1 MKAHAYSLR
10 PNAKGRRGRQSTGDP
25 DGQVEGS
32 SASTSTSI
40 SACSTGEGHGLTDES
55 GANNPGLATLHI
67 PNDVHNTPGP
77 TQDSER
83 QQRTQEDQR
92 QSHGPMS
99 ASTASNAI
107 YHRHQ
112 YRPDTG
118 GSTTRQLTES
128 WEEIQAG
135 RQREEARRCAEA
147 VRIRREQIVRGFEQ
161 EICGLRARIVALRE
175 ECEEQVAREQR
186 KWERARA
193 IERGE
198 VAMVEEDGEMM
209 VDSGSEDA
217 NSEMEEENDN
227 CPTQVSMTTAND
239 NDNEQWQQQRW
250 PSQPPSHRSHRSET
264 HFSAPLKTGSWEL
277 QRQPPHMGEISASS
291 GMAGPSRLQ
300 PEAMKEEREEARS
313 RPRRSQGRVI
323 QGQPLQRQS
332 AQLVV
337 IPVRDSERRD
347 RDSEMNL

>member
-1 MKAHAYSLR
+1 MKTHAYSLR

-25 DGQVEGS
+25 DSQVDGS
-32 SASTSTSI
+32 SASTI

-67 PNDVHNTPGP
+67 PNDVHNTPDP

-83 QQRTQEDQR
+83 QQRTQEDHR
-92 QSHGPMS
+92 QYHGPMS
-99 ASTASNAI
+99 AFAASNAI

-175 ECEEQVAREQR
+175 ECEEQVARAQR
-186 KWERARA
+186 KWERGRE

-198 VAMVEEDGEMM
+198 VAMVEEDGVMM

-217 NSEMEEENDN
+217 DSEMEDRNN
-227 CPTQVSMTTAND
+227 NTPTQVLLMTEN
-239 NDNEQWQQQRW
+239 NNNNEQWQQRW
-250 PSQPPSHRSHRSET
+250 PSRSPPHRSRRSET
-264 HFSAPLKTGSWEL
+264 HFSAPLQTGSWEIQL
-277 QRQPPHMGEISASS
+277 ERQPPHMGEISASS

-300 PEAMKEEREEARS
+300 PEAMKDEVRR

-347 RDSEMNL
+347 RDSEMGIEPVN